1 VRVNARG
8 KGGDVLR
15 RRKFRLARVT
25 VVTVWILSLIT
36 VIGANRNDVVQ
47 AGSLGSVW
55 VSIHSDGAE
64 RQVRTAQTTV
74 GATLAE
80 AGIVVGPL
88 DVVTPSTN
96 QRPTEGMVVKVVRV
110 KEMMEEVKEPIA
122 FDTVRQFSGYLRPGQ
137 VKVIRQGENGE
148 RVVRYL
154 VRYEDGVPVRRIA
167 LDSKVVRQ
175 PKNKVITI
183 GSRGRYTSRGMFRS
197 RRIMSMSAS
206 AYDPGP
212 RSCGKHAD
220 GYTGSG
226 LNAGRG
232 VVAVDPRVIPL
243 GTRLYIEGYGH
254 AIAGDTG
261 GAIKGRR
268 IDLGFNTYR
277 EAIRFGRRKVIVHVL
292 E

>member
-1 VRVNARG
+1 MRVNVRG

-137 VKVIRQGENGE
+137 VKVTREGENGE

-226 LNAGRG
+226 LKAGRG